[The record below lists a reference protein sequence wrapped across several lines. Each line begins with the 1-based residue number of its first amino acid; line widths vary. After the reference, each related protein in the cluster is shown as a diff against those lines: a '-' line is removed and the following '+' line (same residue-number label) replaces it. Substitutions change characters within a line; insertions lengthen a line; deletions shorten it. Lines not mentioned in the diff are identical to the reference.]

1 FVKPGKDLSVEEVES
16 FIEKFKADY
25 VELQSLGPSLKAAGA
40 SHFGNRLKD
49 RLSLHEKMQGRLKE
63 RSLNTTTDVIAAR
76 SLATSIDNQKSILEH
91 MKKNFDLVEV
101 EDSSSKARPDGY
113 RAIHVLFKTSSGKI
127 SELQIK
133 THRQQIFSGFTHDTI
148 YKPSKEL
155 AKEFG
160 KGEDGKPRNKEVSQY
175 LTSLSDYLHGLDN
188 GEKDSPEKRPKE
200 PKILSDNGIK
210 FPWNEVDKLNKQD
223 LSEFSKEEQSQK
235 QKFKQFEGKEKG
247 KVKHFVVVRSP
258 KKQNLEIKEFDT
270 FEEADGFVK
279 KNMPKHEGQMPMGY
293 SESKQEFLKVF
304 SEYRPEGWDSETKK
318 SIIFEADTSIF
329 NKSMIQKFYIT
340 DLSKAFGHK
349 YLRKYRKNSKWIY
362 IYQEPKGR
370 PEILSEEEFSQ
381 MKRLADAGDRRSKE
395 VIDEMEEIS
404 EEKVKLLQD
413 MATNHPETDSGK
425 RAQQFLDKLG
435 VSSEKKD
442 EKVEEKPKKEDT
454 EPKKQDPET
463 KKPRKSRKKA
473 ENPRE
478 NAENESKELEENYKK
493 YDYVSKN
500 SITNLGED
508 VWGSARHKRANWK
521 GLDAA
526 EKDGKAEEMIQREAL
541 LEMEPHGFG
550 NYLNEANFLSVLT
563 AHYCLKRFPV
573 RPSLVHSEYE
583 KKAKTDVVFYTNDKN
598 ETMWPWDSRVK
609 SDPNFAKNN
618 PEFKPTTAGD
628 LVKQARKDYYEA
640 FQIVKNAAEDA
651 FFTI

>member
-1 FVKPGKDLSVEEVES
+1 MKFFITEKKPLAFVDLDLVLKAGLPIGTVHEWNGQRFKKYGEGDWRPVSTGAESSKESKKDKKSPKKKIDFEEKIKKIELVISSKLEGSASEDHKKREAHAKEGGTPADYGKPSNNLGPPPPENKAFVKPGKDLSVEEVES

-279 KNMPKHEGQMPMGY
+279 KNMPLQ
-293 SESKQEFLKVF
+293 L
-304 SEYRPEGWDSETKK
+304 T
-318 SIIFEADTSIF
+318 
-329 NKSMIQKFYIT
+329 
-340 DLSKAFGHK
+340 
-349 YLRKYRKNSKWIY
+349 
-362 IYQEPKGR
+362 
-370 PEILSEEEFSQ
+370 
-381 MKRLADAGDRRSKE
+381 
-395 VIDEMEEIS
+395 
-404 EEKVKLLQD
+404 KLL
-413 MATNHPETDSGK
+413 
-425 RAQQFLDKLG
+425 
-435 VSSEKKD
+435 
-442 EKVEEKPKKEDT
+442 
-454 EPKKQDPET
+454 
-463 KKPRKSRKKA
+463 
-473 ENPRE
+473 
-478 NAENESKELEENYKK
+478 
-493 YDYVSKN
+493 
-500 SITNLGED
+500 
-508 VWGSARHKRANWK
+508 
-521 GLDAA
+521 
-526 EKDGKAEEMIQREAL
+526 
-541 LEMEPHGFG
+541 
-550 NYLNEANFLSVLT
+550 
-563 AHYCLKRFPV
+563 C
-573 RPSLVHSEYE
+573 
-583 KKAKTDVVFYTNDKN
+583 
-598 ETMWPWDSRVK
+598 
-609 SDPNFAKNN
+609 
-618 PEFKPTTAGD
+618 PEFKVAH
-628 LVKQARKDYYEA
+628 
-640 FQIVKNAAEDA
+640 
-651 FFTI
+651 